1 MRFVSIKDDTAV
13 ISVPGIF
20 RYRGCPQLQ
29 ADVETA
35 KQNGCTKALVDFTGT
50 TYIDSATL
58 KYLCQVRSEFHPE
71 NFSAKGATGK
81 VLGILKEAHLDDWL
95 TV

>member
-1 MRFVSIKDDTAV
+1 M
-13 ISVPGIF
+13 
-20 RYRGCPQLQ
+20 
-29 ADVETA
+29 
-35 KQNGCTKALVDFTGT
+35 
-50 TYIDSATL
+50 DSATL